1 MKTYSTAIRLLLLMT
16 LLTGLAYPLFI
27 NGIAQIFFPSKA
39 NGSMIERNGKMVGS
53 EWIGQTFNDNKYFSS
68 RPSAIKYNPL
78 PSGASNLG
86 LTNVKLKTQ
95 FDARINTFLEYNKPG
110 KNINF
115 PSEMAFA
122 SASGLDPH
130 ISLNAALLQVPR
142 ISSSRSLNI
151 QDCKLLYQLVYRMEE
166 PRQFGFLGEP
176 RINVLLLNLETDK
189 MFK

>member
-1 MKTYSTAIRLLLLMT
+1 MT

-27 NGIAQIFFPSKA
+27 NGIARILFPSKA
-39 NGSMIERNGKMVGS
+39 NGSMIERNGKIVGS
-53 EWIGQTFNDNKYFSS
+53 ELIGQSFDSIKYFSS

-86 LTNVKLKTQ
+86 LTNIKLKMQ
-95 FDARINTFLEYNKPG
+95 FDVRQKTFLEYNKLG
-110 KNINF
+110 KNIDF

-130 ISLNAALLQVPR
+130 ISLRAALLQVPR
-142 ISSSRSLNI
+142 VSLSRSFDK
-151 QDCKLLYQLVYRMEE
+151 QQCKALYQLVCNLEE